1 MVDFFVDEQFGDYV
15 DCMVVG
21 CYYFVGDYVYQVDVV
36 VVVYECEV
44 CVDECVVECVCGI
57 GIDWLYVG

>member
-1 MVDFFVDEQFGDYV
+1 M
-15 DCMVVG
+15 
-21 CYYFVGDYVYQVDVV
+21 V